1 MAERGGIFWQRGKT
15 RSAALPPRDIL
26 EPFKEAAACILGIHF
41 ASIKHA
47 NCEEGEEERNVSH
60 AFIQP
65 LMMLLLS
72 KLLEGR
78 RDATNVKRG
87 RQERGPLEMPS
98 NSFRPRPSGLIE
110 ASEYV
115 FAGRRKWIRH
125 DKYCVNGEGK
135 RGKRAIDDVLLN
147 GRANRGKISVR
158 GA

>member
-47 NCEEGEEERNVSH
+47 NCEGGEEERNVSH

-65 LMMLLLS
+65 LMMLLLLS

-78 RDATNVKRG
+78 GRRRDATIVRRG
-87 RQERGPLEMPS
+87 RQEIGPLEMPS
-98 NSFRPRPSGLIE
+98 NSFRPSVWPDR
-110 ASEYV
+110 SE
-115 FAGRRKWIRH
+115 
-125 DKYCVNGEGK
+125 
-135 RGKRAIDDVLLN
+135 
-147 GRANRGKISVR
+147 
-158 GA
+158 